1 MLVMIKITHHSK
13 NSIKSNRKKRHTSSF
28 DSLAKLLTVTPATEL
43 YLGPLTSAIEQEE
56 ATKSEAVTEMTERG
70 RGKENVSS
78 SNNSESI
85 QVVVRLRPEN
95 EKDKNRYGKHC
106 VSLTSEKSIS
116 LFRPLNSN
124 GIK

>member
-1 MLVMIKITHHSK
+1 M
-13 NSIKSNRKKRHTSSF
+13 
-28 DSLAKLLTVTPATEL
+28 
-43 YLGPLTSAIEQEE
+43 
-56 ATKSEAVTEMTERG
+56 TEMTERG

-116 LFRPLNSN
+116 LFRPLNSKWN
-124 GIK
+124 QINTSKSLRDATANNNTYDGLQKLRACL